1 MKMQELVAGLP
12 EYAENLR
19 ANFEALVVRADES
32 SGLDHELSWG
42 TMVVVAMVAGSA
54 AVTLAVMADA
64 AETMSAVAL
73 ESAKR
78 AAATMSLTNN
88 FYRHHS
94 LTKDEELK
102 NLRSGLR
109 LGSMRRSADKSVEYK
124 LWCVALSVL
133 NACGSCVEANE
144 REARELGATPEQ
156 IAGVLRLGALVKAI
170 AVVVEAERALNGR

>member
-1 MKMQELVAGLP
+1 MQELVAGLP
-12 EYAENLR
+12 GYAEDLR
-19 ANFEALVVRADES
+19 ANFEALVVRAGEGA
-32 SGLDHELSWG
+32 GLDHELSWG
-42 TMVVVAMVAGSA
+42 TMVVAAMVAGSA
-54 AVTLAVMADA
+54 AVTRAVMADA

-102 NLRSGLR
+102 NIRSGLR
-109 LGSMRRSADKSVEYK
+109 WNTQRRSADKSVEYK

-170 AVVVEAERALNGR
+170 AVVVETERALNGR